1 MAAAASQRYLDQFG
15 EPTHP
20 NHLAQH
26 SCIIANNDHWQFEKE
41 GKPMSAIRVS
51 GRWRSNNS
59 NAILQACE
67 EGLGIAYLPRSS
79 FGNKLALGRLK
90 PVLEPFWGK
99 GSSSWIV
106 YQNRRFLPVRARM
119 AIDYLVKHFS
129 DWQE

>member
-1 MAAAASQRYLDQFG
+1 M
-15 EPTHP
+15 
-20 NHLAQH
+20 
-26 SCIIANNDHWQFEKE
+26 
-41 GKPMSAIRVS
+41 S

-59 NAILQACE
+59 NALLHACE

-79 FGNKLALGRLK
+79 FGDALSTGKLI
-90 PVLEPFWGK
+90 PVLEPYWGK

-119 AIDYLVKHFS
+119 AIDNLVNYFA